1 MHKVN
6 HYSAFMLCLLFSVST
21 IAIGLPASNT
31 TTAAPSS
38 QLQLQSPLQS
48 SGYTAP
54 KPQITGF
61 GTSGCIKPRST
72 ITVLGNN
79 FGNQKDLALVVGSSH
94 ISLKVST
101 WLNGKIT
108 AYLPSNQIKPG
119 TRYPVGIRKRTTDDV
134 WFNTW
139 LSNTNKSIVIC
150 SSTPKGPAYNK
161 ATAPTNAGVKI
172 AETPRPVITTDPP
185 TERPENSPG
194 SDDTNTGAE
203 TVDGNDVDANGNVFD
218 TTQTILPGNTG
229 LLMNRQLPT
238 PPKLSITA
246 AKDASGNAIAE
257 PNELLVVS
265 SNMEEAKQLAQQL
278 KGYGL
283 SPKKRKVLKNLGIV
297 MTTYRVPTDI
307 DIQQTA
313 INIRQAYPDMWADI
327 NHRYTL
333 QSDTRNTHAA
343 KKQINWN
350 ASSPQCGK
358 GLRIGLI
365 DTEINKLHPA
375 LKDQK
380 ITSHSVLSQGI
391 KKAKKSHATAIATL
405 LIGSSNSESFSGML
419 PAAKL
424 FSASVFR
431 QRDKKNIDTTAE
443 WMLMRS
449 TGCCHKTCKLLI

>member
-1 MHKVN
+1 
-6 HYSAFMLCLLFSVST
+6 
-21 IAIGLPASNT
+21 
-31 TTAAPSS
+31 
-38 QLQLQSPLQS
+38 
-48 SGYTAP
+48 
-54 KPQITGF
+54 
-61 GTSGCIKPRST
+61 
-72 ITVLGNN
+72 
-79 FGNQKDLALVVGSSH
+79 
-94 ISLKVST
+94 
-101 WLNGKIT
+101 
-108 AYLPSNQIKPG
+108 
-119 TRYPVGIRKRTTDDV
+119 
-134 WFNTW
+134 
-139 LSNTNKSIVIC
+139 
-150 SSTPKGPAYNK
+150 
-161 ATAPTNAGVKI
+161 
-172 AETPRPVITTDPP
+172 
-185 TERPENSPG
+185 
-194 SDDTNTGAE
+194 
-203 TVDGNDVDANGNVFD
+203 VFD
-218 TTQTILPGNTG
+218 TTQTILPGNAG

-333 QSDTRNTHAA
+333 QSDTRSTHAA

-443 WMLMRS
+443 WIVNALDWLLSQNVQVINMSVGGPRNLLVDIAIQRTIKSGIAVIAAAGNGGHSATAVYPAAQTGVIAVTAVDSEMNIYSKANYGEYIDFAAPGVDIWAGNEKGAGKFVSGTSFSVPFVTAAIANIVNTNGPKKAYLQLQNNATDLGEKGKDEQFGWGVLQAAS
-449 TGCCHKTCKLLI
+449 TCL